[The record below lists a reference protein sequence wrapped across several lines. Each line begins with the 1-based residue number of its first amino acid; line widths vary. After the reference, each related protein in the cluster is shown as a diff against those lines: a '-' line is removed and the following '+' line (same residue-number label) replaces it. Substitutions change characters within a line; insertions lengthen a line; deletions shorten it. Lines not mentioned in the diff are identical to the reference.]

1 MRERERMQAEHVEEL
16 TVAECHRLL
25 AGQHIGRI
33 ALVERGAPVIFPV
46 TYLFQDDQIVFRTG
60 DGATLTAAAG
70 RAGVAFEVDAVD
82 EASRTGWSVLARGKA
97 AEVTEPAA
105 LASLRSL
112 QLTPWAPGDKQHYV
126 RILPTSITGRRISV
140 PAGLGA
146 NWLG

>member
-1 MRERERMQAEHVEEL
+1 MQDDHWQEL

-33 ALVERGAPVIFPV
+33 AMVERGAPVIFPV
-46 TYLFQDDQIVFRTG
+46 TYLFHDDQIVFRTG
-60 DGATLTAAAG
+60 EGTKLAAAG
-70 RAGVAFEVDAVD
+70 RQSSVAFEADAVD
-82 EASRTGWSVLARGKA
+82 EDSRTGWSVLAQGKA

-112 QLTPWAPGDKQHYV
+112 ELTPWAPGDKRHYV